1 MIKITS
7 VRDAINVRRN
17 ATNVN
22 RAKCR
27 SGLAGLLAA
36 LVFMDQPCFLSS
48 HFPGRPE
55 V

>member
-17 ATNVN
+17 ATNVS

-27 SGLAGLLAA
+27 SGFTGLIAA
-36 LVFMDQPCFLSS
+36 LAFIDQLCISRPLSA
-48 HFPGRPE
+48 PTM
-55 V
+55 